1 MVRLR
6 LQRFGRRNRPFYR
19 LNAIEKRNRRN
30 GRVLEQLGWYDPIAA
45 DPEKQLKLE
54 GERITYWLSVG
65 AQPSETVADMLAKND
80 LLPPK
85 MLAKWEEDRKVA
97 RARTESI
104 RLSNIAEKEAKEK
117 AAKEAAEAKAKEA
130 AEKAAAAAAEK
141 AAAEKAEAEKKAA
154 EEAAAAAEAPAE
166 TPTAET
172 PAAEGE

>member
-30 GRVLEQLGWYDPIAA
+30 GKVLEQLGWYDPIAT

-54 GERITYWLSVG
+54 GERISYWLSMG

-104 RLSNIAEKEAKEK
+104 RLAKEAEKAAAEK
-117 AAKEAAEAKAKEA
+117 AAKEAAEAKAKEE
-130 AEKAAAAAAEK
+130 AEKAAAE
-141 AAAEKAEAEKKAA
+141 AAEKAEAEKKAA
-154 EEAAAAAEAPAE
+154 EE
-166 TPTAET
+166 TAT
-172 PAAEGE
+172 EGE